1 MSQVDID
8 AYVNQMNKYGY
19 QSSPGRNS
27 YLQELITAGA
37 AGSSYMGNNKNDHF
51 TSKFSNIWLLPND
64 VMYHD
69 SSMSSSIQRKER
81 EARSIIFNMERQ
93 QQKQERLREK
103 QTKEAICEHYHQRY
117 GSK

>member
-1 MSQVDID
+1 MIQD
-8 AYVNQMNKYGY
+8 
-19 QSSPGRNS
+19 
-27 YLQELITAGA
+27 LLTAGA
-37 AGSSYMGNNKNDHF
+37 ANSSYMGNNKNEHF

-69 SSMSSSIQRKER
+69 SAINSSVQRKER
-81 EARSIIFNMERQ
+81 EAKSILFNMERQ

-103 QTKEAICEHYHQRY
+103 QTKEAICNHYHALY